1 MSNNKDTLQE
11 SILLKRARRRLI
23 GAITILISLLT
34 LSYFFLV
41 DRSEVKKITNVKISF
56 HSISYKKNNFKDLN
70 KVVALK
76 DKELDDLKEFET
88 DHPENNE
95 SKPNNNFF
103 IQVGIF
109 SNKKNAK
116 KIAKKVDNI
125 GLETK
130 LLPIILDGQNKIQLV
145 TVSFNDKKK
154 ANLALTKIKKAK
166 LPGMIKQQLN

>member
-23 GAITILISLLT
+23 GAITILIFLLT

-56 HSISYKKNNFKDLN
+56 HSISYKKNNFKDHN

-130 LLPIILDGQNKIQLV
+130 LLPIIHDGQNKIQLV